1 MPIVKN
7 AATSLSQGVSQQA
20 ESQRYPSQAD
30 EQINA
35 YSSHIKGL
43 VKRPPTK
50 HISTIG
56 VDPTITGS
64 VPNCTKT
71 FLHTINRDA
80 DEQYVAVVN
89 QQDTVAITAVQP
101 TDAAADPAV
110 VGKITAASSLT
121 SGDAVRFSV
130 DEVGGALPSGIS
142 PDTTYYWKTT
152 GTQSALAKT
161 SGGADIV
168 IGRTT
173 VSKIAIE
180 AVKHTDGRWVD
191 GVYAITFAAGHG
203 FTDGDTIRIN
213 GLTGS
218 AALILNADRDY
229 ILRRPFVLDDNG
241 DPTSVIQQD
250 MAQTDSSGA
259 ALPLGANKFLLGEVG
274 GDTAS
279 FADNLGYAVDE
290 RWKADNATSGY
301 NAFGTDL
308 HWSFY
313 NGNDIVSTLSGN
325 NVFNRIRYNGTDAE
339 EFDSGQP
346 LAAWSENLSEI
357 QAGDLIRLGTVRNT
371 DKAIRARVASITG
384 PTHDHLT
391 SDSHESYDIVFED
404 YIKLG
409 DLVDTAVGTS
419 YSNTNPPWVFM
430 AYWGDTTTS
439 LPAAS
444 NPRQILSTD
453 ISAAYV
459 GTDTSWGSFKL
470 HKGGGDVGLSV
481 YDVKTGVKQTVN
493 IESGLDYLTDVED
506 PASDIIAVTVADYTF
521 LVNKTKTAAAS
532 SDIKF
537 SKNYEAFI
545 TTKTADY
552 GKQYKI
558 MVGGEVNA
566 GKAASASNS
575 YVDFKGVDATGTE
588 VPVARLQAKKQAAQ
602 WNGYQVRLLQ
612 NWYRKT
618 GERSIAYWDI
628 LPPEEHRLN
637 EYVGV
642 EYLKDTRTINIWVN
656 YSWAG
661 YYKKGEIR
669 EQTHVREKRT
679 SVAQAIQ
686 AIAQSSLGA
695 DFELIALNSS
705 GNPSG
710 DGAALYFDKV
720 YLGAAG
726 VTKKDPREG
735 KHEWVE
741 GIDESTRTGE
751 WTYGKENTGL
761 KIHAIG
767 YLSPSV
773 GENIVRNVYTGKGG
787 AATSGTRLDPTANS
801 TNQRFMQNGEYFYKA
816 PRWTG
821 QETQEAIGTER
832 IAEMLASDVRADE
845 AVAVVAGSKK
855 ADGTPLT
862 KILTDATLIGKA
874 KESCLGLTFST
885 ASHQAKYL
893 SKINDSGILDSDI
906 TGSGENWSVT
916 QQGYT
921 IALKNPIGTKFAIR
935 VDDDLG
941 GNGLKLTYFEVDEAA
956 DLPDVCRHGHVVK
969 VIGNAREE
977 ADDYYLRFEGDNA
990 NPNELSH
997 GRWVE
1002 CVGYEQTYKFDAA
1015 TMPVALVRESDGT
1028 FSLKQLTWA
1037 ERAAGND
1044 QSNPFPSFVNNTIND
1059 VFLFRNRLGFLSGE
1073 NVILSE
1079 AGEYFNFFRTTTAA
1093 LLDSAPIDVTAST
1106 NKVSTL
1112 RSALPYNEK
1121 LLVFS
1126 DQTQFILDADPFL
1139 SPKTVSITPT
1149 TEFTSFPNVKPTING
1164 KSAFY
1169 GFSRTDFSGVGE
1181 FFVSVTD
1188 ADQMDGADVTSH
1200 CPKYI
1205 KGNIKKFASA
1215 TSEDVICCI
1224 TDDTTSATLYV
1235 YKFFSNDQ
1243 NQKVQAAWFKYVLGG
1258 TGDYITDID
1267 FIGNKLYLIVR
1278 RNSLMYL
1285 ESLTFEDS
1293 QKDTGLDYEVL
1304 LDRKLPKSSLTN
1316 VTSTTVTLPYNVTA
1330 NTKLITTG
1338 SVYKGS
1344 STTGSTTFTV
1354 SGVDLTATDFYVG
1367 ELYEMLYTFS
1377 QPFLKSEK
1385 ATETGRYQIQ
1395 RAFLEYANA
1404 RTFDVDVVHNPT
1416 MSTPNKVTVTNT
1428 FATSSIQQGLI
1439 EGSADLQQG
1448 FYKVGIQEK
1457 NDRLQLTI
1465 KNNVPYP
1472 SDFLS
1477 IDYEARTYSRGVRW
1491 RG

>member
-1 MPIVKN
+1 
-7 AATSLSQGVSQQA
+7 
-20 ESQRYPSQAD
+20 
-30 EQINA
+30 
-35 YSSHIKGL
+35 
-43 VKRPPTK
+43 
-50 HISTIG
+50 
-56 VDPTITGS
+56 
-64 VPNCTKT
+64 
-71 FLHTINRDA
+71 
-80 DEQYVAVVN
+80 
-89 QQDTVAITAVQP
+89 
-101 TDAAADPAV
+101 
-110 VGKITAASSLT
+110 
-121 SGDAVRFSV
+121 
-130 DEVGGALPSGIS
+130 
-142 PDTTYYWKTT
+142 
-152 GTQSALAKT
+152 
-161 SGGADIV
+161 
-168 IGRTT
+168 
-173 VSKIAIE
+173 
-180 AVKHTDGRWVD
+180 
-191 GVYAITFAAGHG
+191 
-203 FTDGDTIRIN
+203 
-213 GLTGS
+213 
-218 AALILNADRDY
+218 
-229 ILRRPFVLDDNG
+229 
-241 DPTSVIQQD
+241 
-250 MAQTDSSGA
+250 MAQTDSSGT
-259 ALPLGANKFLLGEVG
+259 ALPLGADKFLLGEVG
-274 GDTAS
+274 GEATS

-290 RWKADNATSGY
+290 RWKADNDDDGY
-301 NAFGTDL
+301 NAFGTNV
-308 HWSFY
+308 HWAFY
-313 NGNDIVSTLSGN
+313 AGNDIVSTLSGN

-339 EFDSGQP
+339 EFDAGEP
-346 LAAWSENLSEI
+346 LAAWNANLSDI
-357 QAGDLIRLGTVRNT
+357 QAGDLLRLGTARNL
-371 DKAIRARVASITG
+371 DKALRVRVASVSSGSTQ
-384 PTHDHLT
+384 DHIT
-391 SDSHESYDIVFED
+391 SDNTPSYDIIFDD

-409 DLVDTAVGTS
+409 DLVDSASDTTYSSTS
-419 YSNTNPPWVFM
+419 PPWVFL

-439 LPAAS
+439 APSVS
-444 NPRQILSTD
+444 NPRQILSTET
-453 ISAAYV
+453 SAAYV
-459 GTDTSWGSFKL
+459 GTDTSWGDFKL

-481 YDVKTGVKQTVN
+481 YNVKTGVQQTVN
-493 IESGLDYLTDVED
+493 IESGLEYLTDVDD
-506 PASDIIAVTVADYTF
+506 PASDITAVTIADYTF
-521 LVNKTKTAAAS
+521 LVNKTKVAEVS
-532 SDIKF
+532 SDIKY

-545 TTKTADY
+545 TAKTADY
-552 GKQYKI
+552 GKQYKV

-566 GKAASASNS
+566 GKAAAATYS
-575 YVDFKGVDATGTE
+575 YVDFNGVDDEGTE
-588 VPVARLQAKKQAAQ
+588 VPVARLQAKKQSPQ
-602 WNGYQVRLLQ
+602 WNGYQIRLLQ
-612 NWYRKT
+612 NWSLRD
-618 GERSIAYWDI
+618 GHSDL
-628 LPPEEHRLN
+628 LPPAEHRLN
-637 EYVGV
+637 EYIGV
-642 EYLKDTRTINIWVN
+642 EYLKESRTINIWVN
-656 YSWAG
+656 FSWAG
-661 YYKKGEIR
+661 YMRKGHFR
-669 EQTHVREKRT
+669 EATTVTSKRT

-686 AIAQSSLGA
+686 AIAQSPLGA
-695 DFELIALNSS
+695 DFELLALNSS
-705 GNPSG
+705 GDPAG
-710 DGAALYFDKV
+710 DGAALYFHTV

-726 VTKKDPREG
+726 KTIEYEMPRQFGSVTVT
-735 KHEWVE
+735 WVQ
-741 GIDESTRTGE
+741 GIDESIAKGQADQKAGGYVKWLT
-751 WTYGKENTGL
+751 
-761 KIHAIG
+761 AG
-767 YLSPSV
+767 YLSPQA
-773 GENIVRNVYTGKGG
+773 GTNIVRNVYTGKGG
-787 AATSGTRLDPTANS
+787 ATTSGTRLDPTANS
-801 TNQRFMQNGEYFYKA
+801 TNQRFMQNGEYFYKT

-821 QETQEAIGTER
+821 QETQEAIGTEQ
-832 IAEMLASDVRADE
+832 IAEMLASNVRADE
-845 AVAVVAGSKK
+845 AAEVVASSQK

-862 KILTDATLIGKA
+862 KRITDSDVRAAA

-885 ASHQAKYL
+885 TSHPAKYL
-893 SKINDSGILDSDI
+893 SKINDSGVLDSDI
-906 TGSGENWSVT
+906 TGSGDNWSVI

-921 IALKNPIGTKFAIR
+921 IALKNSIGTKFAVR

-969 VIGNAREE
+969 VIGNVREE
-977 ADDYYLRFEGDNA
+977 ADDYYLRFEGDSE

-1002 CVGYEQTYKFDAA
+1002 CVGYEQTYKFAA
-1015 TMPVALVRESDGT
+1015 GTMPVALVRESDGT

-1149 TEFTSFPNVKPTING
+1149 TEFTSFPNVKPIING

-1205 KGNIKKFASA
+1205 KGSIKKFASA
-1215 TSEDVICCI
+1215 TTEDVICCI
-1224 TDDTTSATLYV
+1224 TDDTASATLYV

-1243 NQKVQAAWFKYVLGG
+1243 NQKVQSAWFKYVLGG

-1330 NTKLITTG
+1330 NTKLITAD

-1416 MSTPNKVTVTNT
+1416 MSAPNKVTVTNT

-1457 NDRLQLTI
+1457 NNKLQLTI

-1477 IDYEARTYSRGVRW
+1477 IDYEARAYSRGSRW